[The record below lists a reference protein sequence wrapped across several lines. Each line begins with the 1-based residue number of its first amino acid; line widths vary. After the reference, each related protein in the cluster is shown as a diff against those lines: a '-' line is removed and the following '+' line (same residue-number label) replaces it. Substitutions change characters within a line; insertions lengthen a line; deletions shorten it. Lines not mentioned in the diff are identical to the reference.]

1 MKDPLPGAERGDL
14 TLALSACGEG
24 RGEVEGPGER
34 SILTKRAAM

>member
-1 MKDPLPGAERGDL
+1 MKDPSPARREE
-14 TLALSACGEG
+14 TSPLALSACGEG